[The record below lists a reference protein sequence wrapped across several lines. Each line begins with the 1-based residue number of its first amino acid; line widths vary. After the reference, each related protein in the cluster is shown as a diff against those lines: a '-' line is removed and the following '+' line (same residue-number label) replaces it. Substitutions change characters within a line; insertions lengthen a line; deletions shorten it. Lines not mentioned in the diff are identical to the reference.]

1 MKNYLIMVSE
11 TTPLTLKGTDS
22 DDHLRRLKSYQWCVV
37 RNLGFISISII
48 RNSVL
53 QMINDICE
61 I

>member
-37 RNLGFISISII
+37 RNLGLFQFQS
-48 RNSVL
+48 L
-53 QMINDICE
+53 E
-61 I
+61 IAFYR